1 MQEDKKRFSDEI
13 KTSLAD
19 TKITTKADPLVEQK
33 VKDAESDRDLKEK
46 YAKDFVRI
54 LVVQLVIMNCVF
66 VLSGFKILEF
76 EKWTL
81 DLYMG
86 GTLAEVFG
94 IVLVITKNL
103 FPTKE
108 HNNS

>member
-1 MQEDKKRFSDEI
+1 MLKNKETLSAKI
-13 KTSLAD
+13 KTALAD
-19 TKITTKADPLVEQK
+19 TNVTTKADPLTTQK
-33 VKDAESDRDLKEK
+33 VKDAESDRLLKEK
-46 YAKDFVRI
+46 YAKYFILI
-54 LVVQLVIMNCVF
+54 LVVQLLIMNYVF
-66 VLSGFKILEF
+66 IFAGLKVLEF

-103 FPTKE
+103 FPPKK
-108 HNNS
+108 